1 MNFSGSD
8 TSSPVCVK
16 LINRA
21 IAAGISTERL
31 NSVSAG
37 ARKAQAVRLVRRSG
51 LEAGFIELKELAA
64 EDKVSR
70 WNPPRIA
77 TAASAHEHSAGS

>member
-1 MNFSGSD
+1 M
-8 TSSPVCVK
+8 
-16 LINRA
+16 
-21 IAAGISTERL
+21 
-31 NSVSAG
+31 SAG

-70 WNPPRIA
+70 SNPPRIA